1 MNTSHTAVSVG
12 SFVLGKGWTL
22 GDALVMAAATKV
34 DARRFGDDDQG
45 FVESVL
51 ARYDGDSEA
60 LYPEAAELAA
70 EGVELV
76 VLAAAFDRGL
86 SPEDFAELHNTYEA
100 GALSGMLANFVEAH
114 DEHVACPDPAERAL
128 LRIDGDRLVH

>member
-12 SFVLGKGWTL
+12 SVVIGKGWTA
-22 GDALVMAAATKV
+22 GDALVMAAASQV

-45 FVESVL
+45 FVESIL
-51 ARYDGDSEA
+51 ARYDGDGEA
-60 LYPEAAELAA
+60 LYPEAADLAA
-70 EGVELV
+70 EGIDLV

-86 SPEDFAELHNTYEA
+86 SPEDFAELRKTYEA

-114 DEHVACPDPAERAL
+114 DEHVDCPDPAERAL
-128 LRIDGDRLVH
+128 MRIDGDRLAH